1 MIFQWKG
8 RKYFVCSSILISLK
22 KECSMKFHK
31 ILQTALSTWT
41 DVVCLTLGDKSLS
54 EEHQTNNVWLGKQDF
69 LFPDSDNVI
78 LYIYIYM
85 FSKCVILLLC
95 DAYFSSTLQ
104 QTRLN

>member
-1 MIFQWKG
+1 
-8 RKYFVCSSILISLK
+8 
-22 KECSMKFHK
+22 MKFHK

-78 LYIYIYM
+78 LYKYM